1 MPSTTHDLT
10 RHQSPWRAVVEGVV
24 AFILLASIL
33 GGLAAAATLG
43 VLRVVGTL
51 VP

>member
-10 RHQSPWRAVVEGVV
+10 RHPSPWRAVVEGVL
-24 AFILLASIL
+24 AFVVLATL
-33 GGLAAAATLG
+33 VGALAAAATYG
-43 VLRVVGTL
+43 VLRAVGTL